1 MAGVLLAPLLV
12 NALLGALGFS
22 SIGPVAG
29 NVDPF
34 KQRHR
39 LIELIFVPAT
49 LLCYWMLGSF
59 AAGIQS
65 AMGNVP
71 AGSLFAIAQSTAMGG
86 GGVGVVGL
94 VAALF

>member
-1 MAGVLLAPLLV
+1 
-12 NALLGALGFS
+12 
-22 SIGPVAG
+22 
-29 NVDPF
+29 
-34 KQRHR
+34 
-39 LIELIFVPAT
+39 
-49 LLCYWMLGSF
+49 MLGSF